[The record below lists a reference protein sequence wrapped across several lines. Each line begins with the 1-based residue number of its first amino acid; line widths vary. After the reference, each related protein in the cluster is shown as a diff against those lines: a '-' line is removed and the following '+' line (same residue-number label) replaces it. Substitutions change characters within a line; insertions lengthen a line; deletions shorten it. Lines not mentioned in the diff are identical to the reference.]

1 MKLLASLR
9 SLASAILSR
18 ARIEDETDEELR
30 AHVQNRANDL
40 EGRGLT
46 RAEAERRARIEFGA
60 HEKFKEECRE
70 AAGAHFLHTLFQD
83 LRFSMRMLRKN
94 PGFTSVAVL
103 TIAIGIGA
111 NAAVFSVVN
120 SVLLKPLHYP
130 KPEELVALHQI
141 APGAAGLAN
150 FENGL
155 LLSPSMYFTY
165 AEQNRTFQS
174 VGVWTTDIS
183 NVTGVA
189 EPEQVRAV
197 VVSDG
202 VLQALDVAPRLGR
215 WLLATDQTPRGPQRV
230 MLSYGYWQ
238 SRFGGDPGV
247 IGRNMT
253 IDSQSTEIVGVMPK
267 GFRFAD
273 SDFDLIEPLQFDRGK
288 LILAG
293 FGYQGIARLKTGTN
307 IAQANADVARMLP
320 IWMSSWTNGPKSD
333 PHVYEKWR
341 ITPVLRPLKQEVI
354 GNVSEVLWVVMGT
367 IALVMLI
374 ACANVTNLLMVKV
387 EARQQELAVRAALG
401 AGWARTVRGLLVE
414 SLSLGL
420 LGGVLGVVVAYNGV
434 RFLVAMGPA
443 NLPRLSEIS
452 IDARTLGFTLLLS
465 VVSSLLFGLIPALKY
480 AGPKASPA
488 LQNAGRSLSVSR
500 ERQRARNLLV
510 IGQVA
515 MALVLLV
522 SAGLMIRTFQALR
535 TVNPGF
541 TDARHLQLM
550 RIGIPSSLIRETQ
563 AVVRTQNEIL
573 DKLSTIPGV
582 KSAAFANEMP
592 MEGFDSGWDTIFVEG
607 KTYHKGDFPPLYLYK
622 QVSPGFLATA
632 GTQIIAGRD
641 LTWEEVYGLRPVVMI
656 SENLARQ
663 EWSTPANAVGKRLK
677 EDLGLPWR
685 EVVGVIQ
692 DVPEKG
698 VQEKPPETVYWPP
711 MVENLYGVKLAQPVR
726 VVTFVIRSERA
737 GTQGFLNEVRQA
749 VWSVNASLPLAS
761 VRTMQEVYDK
771 SMAHTS
777 FTLVMLGIA
786 GLMALV
792 LGLIGIY
799 GVISY
804 AVSQRQREIGIR
816 LALGAQQA
824 NVLQM
829 VLAECAKMAL
839 VGVAIGMGA
848 AFALTRLMTSLLFG
862 VTAHD
867 PVTFAGVAVL
877 LILVALLAC
886 YIPARRAMR
895 VDPIVALRYE

>member
-1 MKLLASLR
+1 MKFLASLR
-9 SLASAILSR
+9 SFLSALFRRNRVESDT
-18 ARIEDETDEELR
+18 EEELR
-30 AHVQNRANDL
+30 SHVQNRADDL
-40 EGRGLT
+40 ERRGLT
-46 RAEAERRARIEFGA
+46 RPEAERRARIEFGA

-70 AAGAHFLHTLFQD
+70 TTGAHFLHTLVQD
-83 LRFSMRMLRKN
+83 LRFSLRMLRKN
-94 PGFTSVAVL
+94 PGFTAVALL
-103 TIAIGIGA
+103 TMAIGIGA
-111 NAAVFSVVN
+111 NAAVFSVVH
-120 SVLLKPLHYP
+120 SVLLKALNYP
-130 KPEELVALHQI
+130 RPEELIALHQV
-141 APGAAGLAN
+141 APGAAGLAD

-165 AEQNRTFQS
+165 AEQNHTFKS
-174 VGVWTTDIS
+174 LGVWTTDIS

-202 VLQALDVAPRLGR
+202 VLQALGVAPLLGR
-215 WLLATDQTPRGPQRV
+215 WLLATDQTPGGPQRV

-238 SRFGGDPGV
+238 NRFGGDPGV
-247 IGRNMT
+247 VGRKMM
-253 IDSQSTEIVGVMPK
+253 IDSQSAELVGVMPK
-267 GFRFAD
+267 GFRFVD
-273 SDFDLIEPLQFDRGK
+273 TDFDLIEPLQFDRGK

-293 FGYQGIARLKTGTN
+293 FGFQGIARLRTGITL
-307 IAQANADVARMLP
+307 AQANADVARMLP
-320 IWMSSWTNGPKSD
+320 IWMDSWSNGPKSD
-333 PHVYEKWR
+333 PHVYEKWK
-341 ITPVLRPLKQEVI
+341 ITPMLRPLKQQVI
-354 GNVSEVLWVVMGT
+354 GNVSDVLWVVMGT
-367 IALVMLI
+367 LGLVMLI
-374 ACANVTNLLMVKV
+374 ACTNVTNLLLVRV
-387 EARQQELAVRAALG
+387 ETRQQELAVRAALG
-401 AGWARTVRGLLVE
+401 ASWGRTVCGLLVE

-420 LGGVLGVVVAYNGV
+420 TGGLLGVAVTYNGV
-434 RFLVAMGPA
+434 RFLVAMGPE

-452 IDARTLGFTLLLS
+452 VDVRTLEFTLLLS
-465 VVSSLLFGLIPALKY
+465 LASSLFFGLIPALKY

-488 LQNAGRSLSVSR
+488 LHCAGRSLSVSQ
-500 ERQRARNLLV
+500 ERHRARSLLV

-535 TVNPGF
+535 TVDPGF

-550 RIGIPSSLIRETQ
+550 RIGIPDSLIHETQ
-563 AVVRTQNEIL
+563 GVTRAQNEIL
-573 DKLSTIPGV
+573 DKLTAIPGV

-607 KTYHKGDFPPLYLYK
+607 RTYHKGDLPPLYLYK
-622 QVSPGFLATA
+622 HVSPGFFAAA
-632 GTQIIAGRD
+632 GTRIIAGRD
-641 LTWEEVYGLRPVVMI
+641 LTWNDVYALRPVVMI
-656 SENLARQ
+656 SENLARE
-663 EWSTPANAVGKRLK
+663 EWGTPANAIGKRLT

-698 VQEKPPETVYWPP
+698 VQEKPPKTVYWPP
-711 MVENLYGVKLAQPVR
+711 MVKDLYGKGPAQPTR

-737 GTQGFLNEVRQA
+737 GTQAFLEEVRRA
-749 VWSVNASLPLAS
+749 VWSVNSNLPLAS

-777 FTLVMLGIA
+777 FTLIMLGIA
-786 GLMALV
+786 GAMALA

-829 VLAECAKMAL
+829 VLAEAAKMAL

-848 AFALTRLMTSLLFG
+848 AFALTRLMASLLFG
-862 VTAHD
+862 VTTHD

-877 LILVALLAC
+877 LIFVALLAC